1 MGTKV
6 VLAYSGGLDTSVI
19 LKWLLNKGYEVV
31 CFMANVGQKE
41 DFEAARAK
49 ALKIGASKV
58 FLEDLQEEF
67 VTGYIFQALKANAIY
82 EGRYLLGTSLARPL
96 IAKHQVRI
104 AKEVGAEYVA
114 HGATGKGNDQV
125 RFELTYAAIDMHI
138 KTIAPW
144 KDAEFLAQFRGRT
157 DMLKYA
163 EEHGIPVSATVKKPY
178 SEDENLMH
186 ISHEAGILE
195 DPAMRA
201 TEDIYSRSV
210 SPQNAPD
217 IETTIEIEFKDGLP
231 INVTNVATGE
241 KVQGALKLYEYLNEL
256 GRANGIGR
264 LDMVENRFVGI
275 KSRGVYESP
284 GATILWA
291 AHRDIEGIA
300 MDKEVMHLKQTLEPK
315 FSEYVYNG
323 FWFAPEM
330 DFLMAA
336 FNQSQQA
343 IDGKVTL
350 ALYKG
355 NVMAVARSSPTSLY
369 DQALGSMDIAG
380 GYDQTD
386 ARGFIKLNA
395 IRLRAHNVI
404 LDKKRIG
411 LYQVIQP

>member
-217 IETTIEIEFKDGLP
+217 VETTIEIEFKDGLP
-231 INVTNVATGE
+231 IKVTNVATGE